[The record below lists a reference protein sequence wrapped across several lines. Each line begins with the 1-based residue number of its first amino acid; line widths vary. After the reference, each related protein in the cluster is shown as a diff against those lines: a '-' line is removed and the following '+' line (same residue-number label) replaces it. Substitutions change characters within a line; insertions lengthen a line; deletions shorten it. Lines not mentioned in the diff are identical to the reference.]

1 MNENAL
7 GYSGSKDWPQ
17 MQEEDITE
25 IYGEGN
31 LGLSHLSFWLQ
42 LSIVKY
48 TTASWGGRDAAGS
61 QTPGCSFVL

>member
-1 MNENAL
+1 MNKNAL
-7 GYSGSKDWPQ
+7 GCSDSKVWPQ
-17 MQEEDITE
+17 MQEEDTTE

-48 TTASWGGRDAAGS
+48 TAASWGGRDAAGS
-61 QTPGCSFVL
+61 QTTGCRFVL